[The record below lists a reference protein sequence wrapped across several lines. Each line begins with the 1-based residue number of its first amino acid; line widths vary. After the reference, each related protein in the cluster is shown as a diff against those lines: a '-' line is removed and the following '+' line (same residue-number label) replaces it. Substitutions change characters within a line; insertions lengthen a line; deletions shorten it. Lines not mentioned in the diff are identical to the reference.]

1 MAPNEQGLVHF
12 KTVNRRLRKG
22 PMLSESLL
30 IKTQSMLFLGFD
42 FQETNDN
49 SLEVTVHPSLKG

>member
-1 MAPNEQGLVHF
+1 MAPNEQGLIRY
-12 KTVNRRLRKG
+12 KTVNNRLCEG
-22 PMLSESLL
+22 PMLRESLL
-30 IKTQSMLFLGFD
+30 IKTKSMLFLGFE